1 MSSGH
6 MKMTDTVSLFG
17 GRVPAHVE
25 LLYKHLKDLD
35 RSTFRQILAGKIYIS
50 LLKMTVFYDCSF
62 SSASLRGCRTRDCS
76 CGLKECNVMPVD
88 M

>member
-6 MKMTDTVSLFG
+6 VKMADTVSLFG

-35 RSTFRQILAGKIYIS
+35 RSTFQQILAGKN
-50 LLKMTVFYDCSF
+50 MYDCMLCF
-62 SSASLRGCRTRDCS
+62 FMCLVWRF
-76 CGLKECNVMPVD
+76 
-88 M
+88 

>member
-6 MKMTDTVSLFG
+6 VKMADTVSLFG

-35 RSTFRQILAGKIYIS
+35 RSTFQQILAGKNTVC
-50 LLKMTVFYDCSF
+50 MTVYYVFLCASFGGFRTCDCVVIGMLF
-62 SSASLRGCRTRDCS
+62 S
-76 CGLKECNVMPVD
+76 V
-88 M
+88 